1 MVFYVFWPWPFLQV
15 CMTVFSFMWEVCAVR
30 PAACGLLKQSMANAL
45 CLIYAKN
52 LCIFAVFQ
60 PTKVKSLYLHG
71 TFCNRWQM
79 CMFEGGIMFPWGG
92 RGTGLEIAAAVGS
105 WGPCHHERC
114 CSNQGPSGGNTEPRT
129 LQKKGEEKERYDARP
144 LSLPF
149 SLDIWKSKDF
159 LSLGFCL
166 LSYFLFLSVSF
177 FLFLTFFLLSLSV
190 CHFFFLSFFLFLF
203 CQISSFLYLF
213 NFLCQWNNSCW

>member
-1 MVFYVFWPWPFLQV
+1 MVFYVFWPRPFLQV

-190 CHFFFLSFFLFLF
+190 CHFFFLSFCFFFHFSFSLLNLILF
-203 CQISSFLYLF
+203 I
-213 NFLCQWNNSCW
+213 

>member
-129 LQKKGEEKERYDARP
+129 LQKKGEEKQRYDARP

-166 LSYFLFLSVSF
+166 LLYFLFLSVSF

-190 CHFFFLSFFLFLF
+190 CHFFFLSFCFFFHFFFSLLNL
-203 CQISSFLYLF
+203 I
-213 NFLCQWNNSCW
+213 

>member
-1 MVFYVFWPWPFLQV
+1 MLFAWYTQ
-15 CMTVFSFMWEVCAVR
+15 
-30 PAACGLLKQSMANAL
+30 K
-45 CLIYAKN
+45 IYAF
-52 LCIFAVFQ
+52 FAVFQ

-92 RGTGLEIAAAVGS
+92 RGTGLEIAAAAVGS

-129 LQKKGEEKERYDARP
+129 LQKKGEEKQRYDATL

-177 FLFLTFFLLSLSV
+177 FLSFCFFF
-190 CHFFFLSFFLFLF
+190 HFFFS
-203 CQISSFLYLF
+203 LF
-213 NFLCQWNNSCW
+213 NLI

>member
-190 CHFFFLSFFLFLF
+190 CHFFFLSFCFFFHFSFSLLNLILF
-203 CQISSFLYLF
+203 I
-213 NFLCQWNNSCW
+213 

>member
-129 LQKKGEEKERYDARP
+129 LQKKGEEKQRYDARP

-190 CHFFFLSFFLFLF
+190 CHFFFLSFCFFF
-203 CQISSFLYLF
+203 HFFFSLF
-213 NFLCQWNNSCW
+213 NLILFI

>member
-190 CHFFFLSFFLFLF
+190 CHFFFLSFCFFF
-203 CQISSFLYLF
+203 HFSFSLL
-213 NFLCQWNNSCW
+213 NLI

>member
-30 PAACGLLKQSMANAL
+30 PAACSLLKQSMANAL

-60 PTKVKSLYLHG
+60 TTKVKSLYLHG

-79 CMFEGGIMFPWGG
+79 CMFEGGIRFPWGG

-129 LQKKGEEKERYDARP
+129 LQKKGEEKQRYDARP

-190 CHFFFLSFFLFLF
+190 CHFFFLLVFLFLF
-203 CQISSFLYLF
+203 SLFLFSF
-213 NFLCQWNNSCW
+213 

>member
-60 PTKVKSLYLHG
+60 PTKVKSLYLHC

-190 CHFFFLSFFLFLF
+190 CHFFFLSFCFFFHFSFSLLNLILF
-203 CQISSFLYLF
+203 I
-213 NFLCQWNNSCW
+213 